1 MKPYATSVLLLLS
14 LTVPA
19 SAQDSAPAPAYTVPA
34 ADLDAEVVRR
44 AAAFRTWMATADE
57 ETVMMEIQPKAL
69 GLLEGLDLNALSAI
83 QIETLVPIILT
94 AQDPIEGVMAR
105 LETLRDDST
114 LGGLVA
120 GATHATMMGFT
131 IQQRPDPETAKWMVT
146 HPAAVEAVKQGRLL
160 TLFIALG
167 FVDPAVLSPMADAL
181 TGLSEHISG
190 ASLDAE
196 RALALGRYWNAVD
209 NVLPP
214 DAEETRETVR
224 GRVASA
230 MRAVI
235 EREQD
240 AEMRDSLSEQLAWVD
255 GAFAR
260 GELLDH
266 PAPEIEFLWA
276 SEGAGGAKL
285 SDLRGKVVVVDFWAT
300 WCGPCIYSFP
310 DIAEL
315 VEHYKGY
322 PVVVLGVTA
331 PQGRHHGAD
340 GEVVMTGRDHKREF
354 ELMGEFMEQKQM
366 TWPVAFSER
375 SVWTEYGVQGIP
387 HIVIIDPRGVV
398 RHRELHPMMPKEEKT
413 AMINALLKEAG
424 LETPG

>member
-1 MKPYATSVLLLLS
+1 MKRHAASVLVLLS
-14 LTVPA
+14 LSAPA
-19 SAQDSAPAPAYTVPA
+19 LAQDSVPTPAVQTV
-34 ADLDAEVVRR
+34 DLDAETERR
-44 AAAFRTWMATADE
+44 ADAFRTWMATADE

-69 GLLEGLDLNALSAI
+69 SLLDGLDLNALTAI
-83 QIETLVPIILT
+83 QIETLVPVILT

-105 LETLRDDST
+105 LETLKNDQTVD
-114 LGGLVA
+114 GLVA
-120 GATHATMMGFT
+120 GTTHATMVGFT
-131 IQQRPDPETAKWMVT
+131 MQQRPEPETAKWMLT
-146 HPAAVEAVKQGRLL
+146 HPAAVEAVKRGRVL

-167 FVDPAVLSPMADAL
+167 FVDPAVLRPMSDAL

-209 NVLPP
+209 NVLPVEGGE
-214 DAEETRETVR
+214 ARAKVR

-230 MRAVI
+230 MREVI
-235 EREQD
+235 AREKD
-240 AEMRDSLSEQLAWVD
+240 AELRDSLSEQLAWVD

-260 GELLDH
+260 GELQDH
-266 PAPEIEFLWA
+266 QAPEIAFLWA
-276 SEGAGGAKL
+276 SENAGGARL
-285 SDLRGKVVVVDFWAT
+285 SDFRGKVVVIDFWAT

-322 PVVVLGVTA
+322 PVVVLGITA

-340 GEVVMTGRDHKREF
+340 GEVVMTGRDRTREF
-354 ELMGEFMEQKQM
+354 ELMGEFMEQKRM
-366 TWPVAFSER
+366 TWPVAFCER

-387 HIVIIDPRGVV
+387 HIVIVDPKGVV

>member
-1 MKPYATSVLLLLS
+1 MKPYAASVLLSLS
-14 LTVPA
+14 LSVPA
-19 SAQDSAPAPAYTVPA
+19 LAQDSAPAPAPA
-34 ADLDAEVVRR
+34 VQSADLDAEVGRR
-44 AAAFRTWMATADE
+44 ADAFRTWMATADE

-69 GLLEGLDLNALSAI
+69 SLLEGLDINALTSI
-83 QIETLVPIILT
+83 QIETLIPIIMT
-94 AQDPIEGVMAR
+94 AQDPIEGVMTR
-105 LETLRDDST
+105 LEQLKNDETVE
-114 LGGLVA
+114 GLVA
-120 GATHATMMGFT
+120 GATHATMVGFAM
-131 IQQRPDPETAKWMVT
+131 QQRPDPETAKWMLT
-146 HPAAVEAVKQGRLL
+146 HPAAVETVKRGRVL

-167 FVDPAVLSPMADAL
+167 FVDPAVLRPMADTL

-209 NVLPP
+209 NVLPS
-214 DAEETRETVR
+214 DAAETRAKVR

-230 MRAVI
+230 MREVI
-235 EREQD
+235 AREKD
-240 AEMRDSLSEQLAWVD
+240 AELRDSLSEQLAWVD
-255 GAFAR
+255 GAYAR

-266 PAPEIEFLWA
+266 QAPEIEFLWA

-285 SDLRGKVVVVDFWAT
+285 SDFRGKVVIVDFWAT

-322 PVVVLGVTA
+322 QVVVLGVTT

-354 ELMGEFMEQKQM
+354 ELMGEFMAQKQM
-366 TWPVAFSER
+366 TWPVTFCER

-387 HIVIIDPRGVV
+387 HIVIIDPKGVV